1 LHNSRRFRYGVFSA
15 APHPSGGRVYG
26 KDGNLSFGV
35 LGPYDRKSASVGN
48 GSMFAFRFDT
58 RDFRDLD
65 QQALCLLHGQVNRH
79 CRRLTYSLGSG
90 TLLPAK
96 SYLGHARLSVSR
108 MLRGRCAFNSGDH
121 FMFAGKSSALIVAA
135 VLGTA
140 VVAGCAA
147 TEDRASTGQTIDDS
161 VITTKIKAKLIE
173 DPVTKAHEIS
183 VETFKG
189 TVQLSGFVET
199 AAESAQAARIA
210 NSVDG
215 VKNVKNSLVL
225 RKSTS

>member
-1 LHNSRRFRYGVFSA
+1 
-15 APHPSGGRVYG
+15 
-26 KDGNLSFGV
+26 
-35 LGPYDRKSASVGN
+35 
-48 GSMFAFRFDT
+48 
-58 RDFRDLD
+58 
-65 QQALCLLHGQVNRH
+65 
-79 CRRLTYSLGSG
+79 
-90 TLLPAK
+90 
-96 SYLGHARLSVSR
+96 
-108 MLRGRCAFNSGDH
+108 
-121 FMFAGKSSALIVAA
+121 MFAGKSSALIVAA

-140 VVAGCAA
+140 GVAGCAA
-147 TEDRASTGQTIDDS
+147 TADRASTGQTIDDS

>member
-1 LHNSRRFRYGVFSA
+1 
-15 APHPSGGRVYG
+15 
-26 KDGNLSFGV
+26 
-35 LGPYDRKSASVGN
+35 
-48 GSMFAFRFDT
+48 
-58 RDFRDLD
+58 
-65 QQALCLLHGQVNRH
+65 
-79 CRRLTYSLGSG
+79 
-90 TLLPAK
+90 
-96 SYLGHARLSVSR
+96 
-108 MLRGRCAFNSGDH
+108 
-121 FMFAGKSSALIVAA
+121 MFAGKSSALIVAA

-147 TEDRASTGQTIDDS
+147 TADRASTGQTIDDS

>member
-1 LHNSRRFRYGVFSA
+1 
-15 APHPSGGRVYG
+15 
-26 KDGNLSFGV
+26 
-35 LGPYDRKSASVGN
+35 
-48 GSMFAFRFDT
+48 
-58 RDFRDLD
+58 
-65 QQALCLLHGQVNRH
+65 
-79 CRRLTYSLGSG
+79 
-90 TLLPAK
+90 
-96 SYLGHARLSVSR
+96 
-108 MLRGRCAFNSGDH
+108 
-121 FMFAGKSSALIVAA
+121 MFAGKSSALIVAA

-147 TEDRASTGQTIDDS
+147 TSDRASTGQTIDDS

-189 TVQLSGFVET
+189 TVQLSGFVES
-199 AAESAQAARIA
+199 AAEKAQAARIA